1 MLKELKQKRNTER
14 IILIMLIINYSF
26 MIFGAIKLRW
36 NTWIPTF
43 MLIEAAATIIFY
55 VGSYFEYE
63 RRARINTI
71 LIMISI
77 SIYSIHYGEIGSVI
91 VPLIAQIV
99 LIGFYDIDSL
109 MLYPAITLTVIVFYH
124 AVILQSFTI
133 NSVDDVYDILV
144 PIGNSYM
151 ILLYVRLWDVRKLRG
166 KKELERVT
174 EELEEAECS
183 KDDFMANVSHE
194 IRTPINSI
202 SGMSEIVLR
211 DELLDSTRL
220 NVENIKLSC
229 KRLTTI
235 VDDLIDF
242 SDLRTGKYEINDVK
256 YSIDS
261 TVNDIVNY
269 AYSIKKDKSIEI
281 IVDCS
286 SSIPCELIGD
296 ETKIKRVI
304 RNILS
309 NAVKF
314 TSVGCIV
321 IKIGHRRE
329 SYGINLSF
337 TIKDTG
343 IGIDKHDM
351 EKIFSSFNQVDSKR
365 NRQEG
370 GLGFGLPI
378 ARAIVEQMGGVI
390 TVTSEPGVGSEF
402 KVVIPQKVENQ
413 EPIIS
418 EELDI
423 KANILAYLDMEQ
435 FHLMQIRDEYRTVIE
450 NMSTDINVPVHL
462 CHNLAEFKRRVGLK
476 QYTHYFISLVEYNED
491 KSYFNDLAEK
501 NDNVIVVIDRYQED
515 EIESDKIIKLMK
527 PMYIFPVLMA
537 LMGVSNKAGTYIA
550 TENFKKFTAPDA
562 HVLVVDD
569 DPVNLKVAS
578 GLMKTYEVKTDVAG
592 SGAEALKM
600 IDSEL
605 YDIIF
610 LDHMMPDMD
619 GIETFRRLR
628 KKNGFYFKEVP
639 VIALTANTVFG
650 AREMFLEEGF
660 QDFLPKPIEVSALK
674 RVLKTYIPDEKIIME
689 NDITE
694 ASMADTPIVTDD
706 TQQEDVLQAYD
717 FIDYKQGMIYCG
729 SQENLMEVLQLH
741 YEEGNENWHKI
752 KKAYDDE
759 DWKNYVIFVHGL
771 KSSMKSVG
779 INKLSGMAELLEM
792 AGKEENIDYI
802 NKNNEALLSEY
813 SRVIDG
819 LEEIFGCSNE
829 ETTADLKETDAAELR
844 RICDEFEDIVYSFDP
859 DKMMQVINELKQYS
873 CNGIALA
880 DKLVQIEK
888 KIVNSDYMSAA
899 DALKRIIDEITTE
912 GDDHAL

>member
-1 MLKELKQKRNTER
+1 MLKESKQKRNTER

-26 MIFGAIKLRW
+26 MIYSAIKLRW

-43 MLIEAAATIIFY
+43 MLIEGAATIIFY

-71 LIMISI
+71 LIMISV

-144 PIGNSYM
+144 PIGNAYM
-151 ILLYVRLWDVRKLRG
+151 ILLYVHLWDVRKLRR
-166 KKELERVT
+166 KKELERIT

-211 DELLDSTRL
+211 DELSDSTRL
-220 NVENIKLSC
+220 NVENIKLSS

-321 IKIGHRRE
+321 IKIGYRRE

-435 FHLMQIRDEYRTVIE
+435 FHLMQIRDEYKAAIE
-450 NMSTDINVPVHL
+450 NMSTNINVPVHL

-491 KSYFNDLAEK
+491 KNYFNDLAEK
-501 NDNVIVVIDRYQED
+501 NDNVIVVIDRYHED

-527 PMYIFPVLMA
+527 PLYIFPVLMA

-694 ASMADTPIVTDD
+694 TVTPDTSIVTDD
-706 TQQEDVLQAYD
+706 TQQEDISQADD

-779 INKLSGMAELLEM
+779 INKLSGMAEQLEM

-873 CNGIALA
+873 CNGVSLA

>member
-1 MLKELKQKRNTER
+1 
-14 IILIMLIINYSF
+14 
-26 MIFGAIKLRW
+26 
-36 NTWIPTF
+36 
-43 MLIEAAATIIFY
+43 
-55 VGSYFEYE
+55 
-63 RRARINTI
+63 
-71 LIMISI
+71 
-77 SIYSIHYGEIGSVI
+77 
-91 VPLIAQIV
+91 
-99 LIGFYDIDSL
+99 
-109 MLYPAITLTVIVFYH
+109 
-124 AVILQSFTI
+124 
-133 NSVDDVYDILV
+133 
-144 PIGNSYM
+144 
-151 ILLYVRLWDVRKLRG
+151 
-166 KKELERVT
+166 
-174 EELEEAECS
+174 
-183 KDDFMANVSHE
+183 MANVSHE

-314 TSVGCIV
+314 TSEGCIV
-321 IKIGHRRE
+321 IKIGYRRE

-435 FHLMQIRDEYRTVIE
+435 FHLMQIRDEYRAAIE
-450 NMSTDINVPVHL
+450 NMSTNINVPVHL

-694 ASMADTPIVTDD
+694 ASMDDTPIVTDD
-706 TQQEDVLQAYD
+706 TQQEDVLQADD

-859 DKMMQVINELKQYS
+859 DQMMQVINELKQYS

>member
-321 IKIGHRRE
+321 IKIGYRRE

-435 FHLMQIRDEYRTVIE
+435 FHLMQIRDEYRAAIE
-450 NMSTDINVPVHL
+450 NMSTNINVPVHL

-759 DWKNYVIFVHGL
+759 DWKDYVIFVHGL
-771 KSSMKSVG
+771 KSSMRSVG

-859 DKMMQVINELKQYS
+859 DKMMQVINELKPYS

>member
-1 MLKELKQKRNTER
+1 MLKESKQKRNTER

-26 MIFGAIKLRW
+26 MIYSAIKLRW

-71 LIMISI
+71 LIMISV

-109 MLYPAITLTVIVFYH
+109 MLYPTITLTVIVFYH

-144 PIGNSYM
+144 PIGNAYM
-151 ILLYVRLWDVRKLRG
+151 ILLYVHLWDVRKLRR
-166 KKELERVT
+166 KKELERIT

-211 DELLDSTRL
+211 DELSDSTRL

-242 SDLRTGKYEINDVK
+242 SDLRTGKYEINEVK

-269 AYSIKKDKSIEI
+269 AYSLKKDKSIEI

-321 IKIGHRRE
+321 IKIGYRRE

-337 TIKDTG
+337 TIRDTG

-435 FHLMQIRDEYRTVIE
+435 FHLMQIRDEYKAAIE
-450 NMSTDINVPVHL
+450 NMSTNINVPVHL

-694 ASMADTPIVTDD
+694 TVTPDTSIVTDD
-706 TQQEDVLQAYD
+706 TQQEDISQADD

-844 RICDEFEDIVYSFDP
+844 RIGDEFEEIVYSFDP

-873 CNGIALA
+873 CKGIALA

>member
-1 MLKELKQKRNTER
+1 
-14 IILIMLIINYSF
+14 
-26 MIFGAIKLRW
+26 
-36 NTWIPTF
+36 
-43 MLIEAAATIIFY
+43 
-55 VGSYFEYE
+55 
-63 RRARINTI
+63 
-71 LIMISI
+71 
-77 SIYSIHYGEIGSVI
+77 
-91 VPLIAQIV
+91 
-99 LIGFYDIDSL
+99 
-109 MLYPAITLTVIVFYH
+109 
-124 AVILQSFTI
+124 
-133 NSVDDVYDILV
+133 
-144 PIGNSYM
+144 
-151 ILLYVRLWDVRKLRG
+151 
-166 KKELERVT
+166 
-174 EELEEAECS
+174 
-183 KDDFMANVSHE
+183 MANVSHE
-194 IRTPINSI
+194 IRTSINSI

-314 TSVGCIV
+314 TSEGCIV
-321 IKIGHRRE
+321 IKIGYRRE

-435 FHLMQIRDEYRTVIE
+435 FHLMQIRDEYRAAIE
-450 NMSTDINVPVHL
+450 NMSTNINVPVHL

-674 RVLKTYIPDEKIIME
+674 RVLKTYIHDEKIIME

-706 TQQEDVLQAYD
+706 TQQEDVLQADD

-859 DKMMQVINELKQYS
+859 DQMMQVINELKQYS

>member
-1 MLKELKQKRNTER
+1 MLKESKQKRNTER

-26 MIFGAIKLRW
+26 MIYSAIKLRW

-71 LIMISI
+71 LIMISV

-144 PIGNSYM
+144 PIGNAYM
-151 ILLYVRLWDVRKLRG
+151 ILLYVHLWDVRKLRR
-166 KKELERVT
+166 KKELERIT

-211 DELLDSTRL
+211 DELSDSTRL

-242 SDLRTGKYEINDVK
+242 SDLRTGKYEINDVR

-269 AYSIKKDKSIEI
+269 AYSLKKDKSIEI

-321 IKIGHRRE
+321 IKIGYRRE

-337 TIKDTG
+337 TIRDTG

-435 FHLMQIRDEYRTVIE
+435 FHLMQIRDEYKAAIE
-450 NMSTDINVPVHL
+450 NMSTNINVPVHL

-706 TQQEDVLQAYD
+706 TQQEDVLQADD

-844 RICDEFEDIVYSFDP
+844 RIGDEFEEIVYSFDP

-873 CNGIALA
+873 CKGIALA